1 MIFRI
6 SLFKTVLLISSQ
18 AFALSSEN
26 ENEIEN
32 ENENDLI
39 GQAQGL
45 LLL

>member
-26 ENEIEN
+26 ENEN
-32 ENENDLI
+32 ELI

>member
-26 ENEIEN
+26 ENENEN
-32 ENENDLI
+32 ENELI

>member
-6 SLFKTVLLISSQ
+6 SLFITVLLTVLLVSSH

-26 ENEIEN
+26 ENEN
-32 ENENDLI
+32 ENELI

>member
-6 SLFKTVLLISSQ
+6 SLFITVLLTVLLVSSQ
-18 AFALSSEN
+18 AFALSSEP
-26 ENEIEN
+26 ENE
-32 ENENDLI
+32 LI

>member
-6 SLFKTVLLISSQ
+6 SLFITVLLTFLLISSQ
-18 AFALSSEN
+18 AFALSNESEN
-26 ENEIEN
+26 E
-32 ENENDLI
+32 LI

>member
-6 SLFKTVLLISSQ
+6 SLFITVLLTVLLVSSQ
-18 AFALSSEN
+18 AFALFNESEN
-26 ENEIEN
+26 E
-32 ENENDLI
+32 LI